1 MAQIRSLRKLAP
13 GEKLPAIPRDSFNTI
28 LDSKTLHAERKLK
41 SENDKKRLGL
51 AVKVPNP
58 EGNTVILVKND
69 SGSDV
74 NRFGVLGIE
83 EPIVLPSDN
92 ENQFAARVAL
102 RCIEP
107 SEGESSGS
115 SETDHRGKFVIT
127 AEPIANGKIGRAFVA
142 GVCACKL
149 DDVTAEGD
157 FAEIIAGDT
166 EHLQI
171 ATTGSA
177 VILWKETASGGQWA
191 IIRFGG
197 GSGGASFSL
206 VRQYTIPIAG
216 DFLLVGNPES

>member
-1 MAQIRSLRKLAP
+1 MAVRALRKLNP
-13 GEKLPAIPRDSFNTI
+13 GETLPVLPRDTFNTI
-28 LDSKTLHAERKLK
+28 IDSRDVIGRHKNNLK
-41 SENDKKRLGL
+41 SR
-51 AVKVPNP
+51 VPLLQ
-58 EGNTVILVKND
+58 NTGGIVVLVKND

-74 NRFGVLGIE
+74 DRFGVLGIE
-83 EPIVLPSDN
+83 EPIILPDEN
-92 ENQFAARVAL
+92 ENEFAMRVAL
-102 RCIEP
+102 RCVEP

-115 SETDHRGKFVIT
+115 SDTDHRGKFVIT

-206 VRQYTIPIAG
+206 VRQYTIPIAVADNVIGG
-216 DFLLVGNPES
+216 DFLIVGNPES